1 MSCKKQNI
9 MCRCE
14 DVNLEQVDKVL
25 DQGFETFEDLK
36 RLLRVGMGSC
46 QASICGEVIQKHIAC
61 KKNIPI
67 ENVPIMKSRPMLL
80 GVKLNDIVKGIY
92 NE

>member
-1 MSCKKQNI
+1 MSCKKHNI

-14 DVNLEQVDKVL
+14 DIHLEQIDEVL

-46 QASICGEVIQKHIAC
+46 QASICGEMIQKHIAC

-67 ENVPIMKSRPMLL
+67 ENVPIMKNRPMLL
-80 GVKLNDIVKGIY
+80 GVKLKDIVKGNIH
-92 NE
+92 E

>member
-1 MSCKKQNI
+1 MSCKKQTI

-14 DVNLEQVDKVL
+14 DIHLEHIDEVL

-46 QASICGEVIQKHIAC
+46 QASLCGEMIQKHISHTFH
-61 KKNIPI
+61 IPI
-67 ENVPIMKSRPMLL
+67 EDVPIMKSRPMVL
-80 GVKLNDIVKGIY
+80 GVKLKDIVKG
-92 NE
+92 NTK

>member
-1 MSCKKQNI
+1 MSCKKQVI

-14 DVNLEQVDKVL
+14 DIHLEHIDEVM

-46 QASICGEVIQKHIAC
+46 QASLCGEMVQTHIS
-61 KKNIPI
+61 KKLNVPI
-67 ENVPIMKSRPMLL
+67 ETVPIMKSRPMLL
-80 GVKLNDIVKGIY
+80 GVKLKDIIKGDTK
-92 NE
+92 

>member
-1 MSCKKQNI
+1 MSCKKNII

-14 DVNLEQVDKVL
+14 DIHLKQIDDAI

-36 RLLRVGMGSC
+36 RRLRVGMGSC
-46 QASICGEVIQKHIAC
+46 QASICGEMIQTHLAQTL
-61 KKNIPI
+61 NIKI
-67 ENVPIMKSRPMLL
+67 DDVKIMKSRPMLL
-80 GVKLNDIVKGIY
+80 GVKLSDIVKGSN